1 MFSTTKRYH
10 SPTSQ
15 NHSIQGK
22 IEWKPRSNSSSNLIR
37 HYPWSN
43 QLQRRCS
50 FSGKNQN
57 MFAKNVMSHFIVNV
71 LKIIT
76 KLRKEHWM
84 NLIDNVSSVL
94 LKILLI
100 VTFTWFCFFYVSKCN
115 LLMIVSIISQTYIW
129 CDYCPKNDTRLL
141 WINSIMESTHSLWIN
156 FPRYSINFFVYT
168 IKHLSEKKEVF
179 LTYLPTVL

>member
-1 MFSTTKRYH
+1 MFNTTKRYH

-37 HYPWSN
+37 HFPRSN
-43 QLQRRCS
+43 QLQRRCG

-57 MFAKNVMSHFIVNV
+57 MFAKYVMSHFIVIV

-76 KLRKEHWM
+76 NLRKEHWM
-84 NLIDNVSSVL
+84 DLIDNVSSVL

-100 VTFTWFCFFYVSKCN
+100 VTFTWFCSLMMILFQSVTCSWLLVSFPK
-115 LLMIVSIISQTYIW
+115 LISDVT
-129 CDYCPKNDTRLL
+129 
-141 WINSIMESTHSLWIN
+141 
-156 FPRYSINFFVYT
+156 
-168 IKHLSEKKEVF
+168 
-179 LTYLPTVL
+179 TVLKMTHVFFELIAS